1 MPTIASPYRF
11 SDWYGYDKDCA
22 ATVSVMLY
30 FGNSPAN
37 ACWYSGSLTQFWASN
52 ATLGSGAN
60 TRVFT
65 DQAGNNPVS
74 NGGAYV
80 VTVNSPNSAN
90 EIVCIDSNGYV
101 TSLAPSAGTCTASP
115 GFGSTCPT

>member
-1 MPTIASPYRF
+1 MPIAYPYKF
-11 SDWYGYDKDCA
+11 SDWYGYDKDCV

-37 ACWYSGSLTQFWASN
+37 ACWYTGSLNQYWASN
-52 ATLGSGAN
+52 ATMGSGAN

-65 DQAGNNPVS
+65 DQAGLNPVS
-74 NGGAYV
+74 NAGAYV
-80 VTVNSPNSAN
+80 YQVYSPGSAN

-101 TSLAPSAGTCTASP
+101 TSLAPSAGTCTSFP
-115 GFGSTCPT
+115 GNGSTCPT